1 MNATEQIQAAQK
13 AELES
18 IANMVEKTMNA
29 FARLAQLNLQ
39 TLREATQ
46 DAAEAMRAALS
57 ARDVQE
63 LMSAQTDNPIQAHSQ
78 KAFAYA
84 QQFAEIAAST
94 QAELAGALSEGM
106 TRMQQAL
113 HDAMQSSTHNLPMGS
128 EGAAALMQSAMNF
141 TTQAVEAMQKTQS
154 QSTKMVTDNV
164 QHLTQ
169 TATKGARQAA
179 QSRKRRA
186 S

>member
-18 IANMVEKTMNA
+18 MANMVEKTMNA
-29 FARLAQLNLQ
+29 FERFAQLNLQ
-39 TLREATQ
+39 TLREAAQ
-46 DAAEAMRAALS
+46 DATEAMRAALS

-63 LMSAQTDNPIQAHSQ
+63 LMSTQTDNPIQAHSQ

-94 QAELAGALSEGM
+94 QAEIAGAVNEGM
-106 TRMQQAL
+106 TRMQQTL
-113 HDAMQSSTHNLPMGS
+113 REAMQSATHNLPMGS

-141 TTQAVEAMQKTQS
+141 TSQAVEAMQKTQT
-154 QSTKMVTDNV
+154 QTRKMVADSV
-164 QHLTQ
+164 QNLTQ
-169 TATKGARQAA
+169 TAAKGAQEAA